1 MTPANFEAIAGPMT
15 AGVRAPIMP
24 KKMKV
29 STGMLSA
36 ELNHKRS
43 RKGRRVMLNTSQSIS
58 SETKNA
64 VALARAMAGS
74 EVTYDSTR
82 AISMAISAPWP

>member
-1 MTPANFEAIAGPMT
+1 
-15 AGVRAPIMP
+15 
-24 KKMKV
+24 
-29 STGMLSA
+29 
-36 ELNHKRS
+36 
-43 RKGRRVMLNTSQSIS
+43 MLNTSQSIS

-82 AISMAISAPWP
+82 AISMAISAPWPKRVCTMSRRMNTSPPQADQITSRCGALEKA

>member
-1 MTPANFEAIAGPMT
+1 
-15 AGVRAPIMP
+15 MP

-36 ELNHKRS
+36 ELSHRRS
-43 RKGRRVMLNTSQSIS
+43 RSGRRVMLNTSQSIS
-58 SETKNA
+58 SEMKNA

-74 EVTYDSTR
+74 EVT
-82 AISMAISAPWP
+82 